1 MDLHHVST
9 IGLIVLSYLLN
20 FHTLGLL
27 VFTLLNVSSPL
38 LHASKLANTLDWRR
52 AKVALFALFAVVFAG
67 TRVLVFPYVVCRAAV
82 YNAWRDIPRLTQ
94 IRLFFWIWM
103 SFIALLLVLAA
114 MQAWWFV
121 AIVKILKQV
130 TAGNEKGLQAE
141 VLRRDFS
148 QQVRAVQTRTGAGT

>member
-9 IGLIVLSYLLN
+9 IGLVVLSYLLN

-52 AKVALFALFAVVFAG
+52 AKVALFALFAAVFAA
-67 TRVLVFPYVVCRAAV
+67 TRVLVFPYVVLRAAV
-82 YNAWRDIPRLTQ
+82 INAHRDVPRITQ
-94 IRLFFWIWM
+94 VPSFLAIWA

-121 AIVKILKQV
+121 AIVKCAPLCRLR
-130 TAGNEKGLQAE
+130 ALFWRE
-141 VLRRDFS
+141 VS
-148 QQVRAVQTRTGAGT
+148 A